1 MSVILVGGGS
11 RSGKSSYAQ
20 GEALVRARADD
31 CQPVY
36 IATALPDDD
45 PEMADRIWRHRNDR
59 GDAFTLIEAPLE
71 LAPAL
76 AGADRAVPV
85 VVDCITVWLANV
97 LALGMEPDFEPLIAT
112 ARGRSGDTYFVTNEV
127 GEGIVPMHPVG
138 RRFRDQSGWMN
149 QRMAG
154 GADSV
159 VFMRFGLPQRL
170 K

>member
-20 GEALVRARADD
+20 AEALARARETGRE
-31 CQPVY
+31 PVY
-36 IATALPDDD
+36 IATARPEGD
-45 PEMADRIWRHRNDR
+45 PEMTDRIRRHREDR

-76 AGADRAVPV
+76 AGVDPAVPV
-85 VVDCITVWLANV
+85 VVDCLTLWLSNL
-97 LALGMEPDFEPLIAT
+97 LAMGLEPDVETLLAT
-112 ARGRSGDTYFVTNEV
+112 ARGRSGDTYFITNEV

-138 RRFRDQSGWMN
+138 RRFRDLSGWMN
-149 QRMAG
+149 QDLAAG
-154 GADSV
+154 VDSA

>member
-11 RSGKSSYAQ
+11 RSGKSRYAQ
-20 GEALVRARADD
+20 AEALAQAVG

-36 IATALPDDD
+36 IATARQDDD
-45 PEMADRIWRHRNDR
+45 PEMAERIQRHRGDR
-59 GDAFTLIEAPLE
+59 GDAFILIEAPLE

-76 AGADRAVPV
+76 AGADPAVPA
-85 VVDCITVWLANV
+85 VVDCLTVWLANIMEQGV
-97 LALGMEPDFEPLIAT
+97 EPDIETLIAT
-112 ARGRSGDTYFVTNEV
+112 ARARSGDTYFVTNEV
-127 GEGIVPMHPVG
+127 GEGIVPMHPVA

-149 QRMAG
+149 QRMAAA
-154 GADSV
+154 ADSA